1 MQKLKMNK
9 NRIVII
15 LISVVFLLLTITF
28 VFSMRF
34 KKPVLQISYTEF
46 LGKVH
51 NNQIKSVSISDSA
64 QLKGEFKDGEQ
75 FITDNPR
82 IDGFKESMLVK
93 NIEVKESSDQYS
105 PGQLAL
111 AIGAIGAF
119 AGVAIYLSKNNS
131 QQVSKEY
138 DKMSNIEISTEKD
151 SNIRFS
157 NIAGNE
163 EAKENIMELVDFIKN
178 PQKYERYGARMPKGI
193 I

>member
-1 MQKLKMNK
+1 
-9 NRIVII
+9 
-15 LISVVFLLLTITF
+15 
-28 VFSMRF
+28 MRF